1 MPNGYQYHQV
11 PSNRLRED
19 SGFKDSPIS
28 HSVSPSQS
36 VPPPIRLDKHPS
48 FRKQRSVPCRVPR
61 TGSSICSSPSGS
73 FDREPSQQSYG
84 HSVGSFNDDEL
95 FDERVS
101 SRQSIS
107 PPDEGYSENDESGSG
122 QFPMDPEIPH
132 QRRNTEPPRDVI
144 RVQVPHR
151 SNTAPSCSQNY
162 EKMVHPNAA
171 LYREDYIP
179 MIPAGRR
186 NSGGGQRPQVPSHY
200 DVPPPF
206 RNKRPN
212 GDISSST
219 SPLNYENCGSL
230 PTIEE
235 APKRGGQVEIYENFP
250 RAIKPEEFIHYQP
263 NYENMENFK
272 DRRRNSETY
281 ENVPS
286 SEERRASFRSRGR
299 SIEKED
305 IQLREKGVTP
315 PTTNMHFAYAERHTH
330 SPVDSASCPPIPPR
344 IPVVCDTS
352 TTV

>member
-28 HSVSPSQS
+28 HSVSPSQD

-48 FRKQRSVPCRVPR
+48 FRKQRSAPCRVPR
-61 TGSSICSSPSGS
+61 TGSSMCSSLSGS
-73 FDREPSQQSYG
+73 FDREP

-107 PPDEGYSENDESGSG
+107 PPDEGYSEHDESGSG
-122 QFPMDPEIPH
+122 QFQMDPDIPH
-132 QRRNTEPPRDVI
+132 QRRNTEPPRDVL

-151 SNTAPSCSQNY
+151 SNTAPSSSQNY

-171 LYREDYIP
+171 LYKEDYIP

-186 NSGGGQRPQVPSHY
+186 NSGGSQRPQVPSHY

-206 RNKRPN
+206 RNRRPN

-219 SPLNYENCGSL
+219 SPSNYENCGSL

-235 APKRGGQVEIYENFP
+235 APKRSGRVEVYENFP
-250 RAIKPEEFIHYQP
+250 RAIKQEEFVNYQP

-272 DRRRNSETY
+272 DRRRNSESY

-286 SEERRASFRSRGR
+286 CEERRASFRSRGR
-299 SIEKED
+299 SIDKEV
-305 IQLREKGVTP
+305 QLREKSSTP
-315 PTTNMHFAYAERHTH
+315 PMHFAYAERHTH
-330 SPVDSASCPPIPPR
+330 SPIDCPPIPPR
-344 IPVVCDTS
+344 IPVVRDTP
-352 TTV
+352 TTA